1 MNLLRLIPL
10 LGVVTCQL
18 DQYDLFRE
26 CPLVLI
32 VTPLVLT
39 VSVILMMRLWYRI
52 HLYNKVFIQCARSQ

>member
-32 VTPLVLT
+32 V
-39 VSVILMMRLWYRI
+39 INLWYRI